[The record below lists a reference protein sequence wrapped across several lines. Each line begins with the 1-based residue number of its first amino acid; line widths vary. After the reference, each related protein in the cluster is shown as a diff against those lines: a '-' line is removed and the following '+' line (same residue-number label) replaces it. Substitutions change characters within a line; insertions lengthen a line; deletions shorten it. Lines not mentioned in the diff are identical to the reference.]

1 MKKKIWI
8 CLIAFVFLAVC
19 SICLLH
25 IPYERQSGIAT
36 STSFFENEKVLFLV
50 PHQDDEIYIG
60 ASTIL
65 NYLRAESEIYVAY
78 TTNGD
83 YYREEDTEIR
93 RREAKQVLTDMGV
106 AEENIFFLGYCNQYV
121 DGKSEYL
128 YTAKGVVT
136 SDIGKTHTYG
146 TEEYPDYHTMV
157 YKEPAAYTRE
167 NLKSDIKDLILNLRP
182 TVIYCIDFDVHV
194 DHRTLSLLFE
204 EAMPEILTEDASYQ
218 PRVYKGFAYVK
229 DDYLDFYVGL
239 NERSVQKPVTH
250 LILDDTYDTDVPS
263 YTWENRVRLPSADGL
278 YGWTR
283 RSSFLNKLLAMYE
296 SQNDK
301 SFPRNTNSDDIF
313 WERRTDSLTYD
324 AELSV
329 SSGMHKERLA
339 DFKLTD
345 VSDIAS
351 KKTAYTNFLWSPELS
366 DEQKS
371 LTFTFATPQE
381 ISAIALYDDPDI
393 SNNILCARIEDA
405 DGNILA
411 ECKPSPKGEYSVFGF
426 PMVITDK
433 INVSIVAYEGVPGLA
448 EVEIFKQDKRETE
461 WIKLYLDNENETF
474 VYHAYP
480 EEDTV
485 ALRLYAYPNPD
496 KSIGDYDI
504 SVEGEAEWK
513 TENDRLIIN
522 GNFLQEVCITI
533 TDSKNSALSDTITIQ
548 KMSGIK
554 RTYITALQWYEQR
567 IDDVKEVF
575 SLIFGRYVPYYW
587 NLLLDKIQALFS

>member
-1 MKKKIWI
+1 MKKKIRI
-8 CLIAFVFLAVC
+8 FLVLFVLLIVC
-19 SICLLH
+19 SVCLLY
-25 IPYERQSGIAT
+25 IPYERQSGIKS
-36 STSFFENEKVLFLV
+36 STPFFENEKVLFLV

-65 NYLRAESEIYVAY
+65 NYLHSGSEIYVAY

-93 RREAKQVLTDMGV
+93 RREAKHVLTDMGV

-121 DGKSEYL
+121 DGESEFL
-128 YTAKGVVT
+128 YTAEGMIT

-146 TEEYPDYHTMV
+146 TEEYPDYHTML
-157 YKEPAAYTRE
+157 YNEPAAYTRE

-204 EAMPEILTEDASYQ
+204 EAMPYILTKDASYQ

-263 YTWENRVRLPSADGL
+263 YTWKNRVRLPSADGL
-278 YGWTR
+278 FGWTR
-283 RSSFLNKLLAMYE
+283 RSSYINELLAMYE

-313 WERRTDSLTYD
+313 WERRTDSLTYN

-329 SSGMHKERLA
+329 SSGMYKERLA

-345 VSDIAS
+345 VSDVGS
-351 KKTAYTNFLWSPELS
+351 KKTTYTNFLWSPELS

-381 ISAIALYDDPDI
+381 VSAVALYDDPNVH
-393 SNNILCARIEDA
+393 NNILCAKIEDA
-405 DGNILA
+405 DGNLLA
-411 ECKPSPKGEYSVFGF
+411 NCMPSVKGEYSIFEF
-426 PMVITDK
+426 PAVTTDK
-433 INVSIVAYEGVPGLA
+433 ITVSIVAYEGIPGLA
-448 EVEIFKQDKRETE
+448 EVEIFRQGNRETE
-461 WIKLYLDNENETF
+461 WIKLYVDNENETF
-474 VYHAYP
+474 VYHVYP

-485 ALRLYAYPNPD
+485 ALRLYAYPNNE
-496 KSIGDYDI
+496 KAIQDYDI
-504 SVEGEAEWK
+504 LVDGEAEWK

-522 GNFLQEVCITI
+522 SSFSKEVCITI
-533 TDSKNSALSDTITIQ
+533 TDPHDSALSDTITVQ

-567 IDDVKEVF
+567 IDDIKEMV
-575 SLIFGRYVPYYW
+575 SLVFGRYVPYYW
-587 NLLLDKIQALFS
+587 NLLRSKMQGLFS